1 VLRRPGSASWG
12 TRALEPTAIG
22 GQLRREL
29 AARALTLLDPLFDRP
44 GAADPIEAD
53 VHRRLLGAAER
64 ILGRADPDGLDAAEH
79 ELLGRVARIRR
90 RVGARDPRGW
100 LGAVMPARRDRGP
113 TTVIE
118 HALSDG
124 TSTIVFAVAG
134 LELRALRRDVRAV
147 AVSLSSEAASRPLLA
162 LAPELRVIALDAAA
176 LHAALTASISPRP
189 ALADDLAR
197 LADTAIVRSAPVRA
211 EHVEGWLDDPDDDL
225 HRPTPVGR

>member
-1 VLRRPGSASWG
+1 M
-12 TRALEPTAIG
+12 
-22 GQLRREL
+22 
-29 AARALTLLDPLFDRP
+29 
-44 GAADPIEAD
+44 
-53 VHRRLLGAAER
+53 
-64 ILGRADPDGLDAAEH
+64 
-79 ELLGRVARIRR
+79 ARIRR

-225 HRPTPVGR
+225 RRPTPVGR